1 MVKNLPC
8 NAGDVGSTLSQG
20 TKISHAMEQLRGGP
34 ECPTTEPAHSSYWSL
49 CALKPT
55 LQSPCS
61 ALQRSHMMQHRFHL
75 LQLKPDT
82 AKQIRKKKRE
92 AVSGRNPEKHQ
103 QSWIKAE
110 KRSKVNEKEGQ
121 EVESRPGKV
130 WWNKWVHFF
139 PLLLFPTSSYYSPL
153 LLGPLLQP
161 PNNSPCSVCHFPLIL
176 HLAATVVF

>member
-1 MVKNLPC
+1 
-8 NAGDVGSTLSQG
+8 
-20 TKISHAMEQLRGGP
+20 
-34 ECPTTEPAHSSYWSL
+34 
-49 CALKPT
+49 
-55 LQSPCS
+55 
-61 ALQRSHMMQHRFHL
+61 MMQHRFHL

-161 PNNSPCSVCHFPLIL
+161 PNKLPMFSLSLSTHSPPSCHSSVLKMHSWDVPGGLVVKNLSSNSRDAGLIL
-176 HLAATVVF
+176 GWGTKIPHASRQLSPLTATEEKPMPRDKDPTYYN